1 MKLLQDRLLSDCDMM
16 YCNYVDTNLV

>member
-16 YCNYVDTNLV
+16 YCNYVDTNSV